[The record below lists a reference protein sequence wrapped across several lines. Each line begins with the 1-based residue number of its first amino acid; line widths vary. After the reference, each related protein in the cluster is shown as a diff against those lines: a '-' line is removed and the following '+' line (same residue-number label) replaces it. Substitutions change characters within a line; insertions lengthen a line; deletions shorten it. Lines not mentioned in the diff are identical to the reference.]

1 MNVFERSGDLVGMS
15 AVSDLVN
22 GWPGGIIQANRHAV
36 FVSPIYLVN
45 QLYNEHL
52 GAERL
57 SANVVSPTFDS
68 SREGR
73 RVPYL
78 DAVVS
83 RSADGRQIFIKAV
96 NTDRARPLVATV
108 IVRGALVAP
117 RGEMATVG
125 ATSLSA
131 SNDFSNPVAVS
142 IKRSQIRAGQ
152 AFKVEFPK
160 HSVSVITL
168 RASRITA
175 RQATPVA
182 RGRLVARRGRTG

>member
-1 MNVFERSGDLVGMS
+1 
-15 AVSDLVN
+15 
-22 GWPGGIIQANRHAV
+22 V

-52 GAERL
+52 GAESL

-73 RVPYL
+73 GVPFL

-96 NTDRARPLVATV
+96 NTDRARPLVVTV

-125 ATSLSA
+125 ATSLAA
-131 SNDFSNPVAVS
+131 SNDFSNPSAVS

-152 AFKVEFPK
+152 SFKVEFPK

-168 RASRITA
+168 QTSRNAA
-175 RQATPVA
+175 RQPTPTG
-182 RGRLVARRGRTG
+182 RGVGGARRRRTG